1 MTTTRDDELTAELTA
16 DDLSSFSS
24 HFAKRPELKRMQNAV
39 ARVSIA
45 EVALDHDV
53 VTSMSHSVS
62 HRLDDWKVT
71 NQKNSGRCWLFAGLN
86 LLRSGTR
93 KRLGVKDFEF
103 SQNHAMYY
111 DKLERAN
118 FFLESVLATADR
130 DADDRLVSFLLVN
143 ALDDGGQWDMIVSVF
158 SKHGVVPKS
167 VMPETQS
174 SSDTRR
180 MNSALKSLARH
191 GAIRMRGLVAKGA
204 DSAEL
209 QAAKREI
216 LGDVHSVLT
225 IHLGTPPATFD
236 WQWTDDDKV
245 FHRDGELTPQ
255 QFFAKYVT
263 FDLSDYVCLVDDP
276 RAEHHKGEMLT
287 VEHLGNVVGGKPVR
301 YLNVDIELA
310 KTIAM
315 ETIVDGEPVWFG
327 CDVGPQLQNDLGIW
341 HSQLY
346 DVAGVYG
353 TDFSLSKEDRVRY
366 QESAMTHAMLLT
378 GVDVVDGRPRRW
390 RVENSWGKKAGV
402 SGFYTMSDS
411 WFEEYVFEIVVNKN
425 RLPDD
430 LKAALDQ
437 EPRVLPAWDPM
448 GALA

>member
-1 MTTTRDDELTAELTA
+1 MTTTRDDTQAAELTA
-16 DDLSSFSS
+16 DDFSHFSS
-24 HFAKRPELKRMQNAV
+24 HFTSKPELKRMQNAV
-39 ARVSIA
+39 VRVGIA
-45 EVALDHDV
+45 EVALNHEV

-118 FFLESVLATADR
+118 FFLESVLTTADR
-130 DADDRLVSFLLVN
+130 DADDRLVAFLLTN

-158 SKHGVVPKS
+158 TKHGVVPKS
-167 VMPETQS
+167 VMPETHS

-180 MNSALKSLARH
+180 MNTALKSLARH
-191 GAIRMRGLVAKGA
+191 GAVRLRGLVAKGS
-204 DSAEL
+204 DVAEL

-216 LGDVHSVLT
+216 LADVHSVLSV
-225 IHLGTPPATFD
+225 HLGTPPASFD

-255 QFFAKYVT
+255 EFYAKYVT
-263 FDLSDYVCLVDDP
+263 LDLDDYVCLVDDP
-276 RAEHHKGEMLT
+276 RTEHRKGETLT
-287 VEHLGNVVGGKPVR
+287 VEHLGNVVGGRPVH

-310 KTIAM
+310 KTLAM

-327 CDVGPQLQNDLGIW
+327 CDVAPQMQNQLGIW

-353 TDFSLSKEDRVRY
+353 TDFSLDKEDRVRY

-390 RVENSWGKKAGV
+390 RVENSWGKKAGE

-411 WFEEYVFEIVVNKN
+411 WFEEYVFVVVVNKN

-430 LKAALDQ
+430 LKAALDR